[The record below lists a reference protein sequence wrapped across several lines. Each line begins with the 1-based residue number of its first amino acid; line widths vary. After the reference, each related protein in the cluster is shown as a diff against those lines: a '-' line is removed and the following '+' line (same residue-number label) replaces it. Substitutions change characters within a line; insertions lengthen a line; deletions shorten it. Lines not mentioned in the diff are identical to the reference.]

1 VLSHGYYDAYYI
13 QAQKVRRLIARDFA
27 EAFKRCD
34 VIMGPTS
41 PTTAFELG
49 AKMSDPVQMYLNDIY
64 TIPANLA
71 GLPGMSVPCGFD
83 ERELPIGLQI
93 IGNHFAEA
101 RMLGMAHQYQQA
113 TDWHTRAPK
122 GID

>member
-1 VLSHGYYDAYYI
+1 
-13 QAQKVRRLIARDFA
+13 
-27 EAFKRCD
+27 
-34 VIMGPTS
+34 
-41 PTTAFELG
+41 
-49 AKMSDPVQMYLNDIY
+49 
-64 TIPANLA
+64 
-71 GLPGMSVPCGFD
+71 MSVPCGFD